1 MISDIYYDK
10 PWGAS
15 SGCCCGY
22 KEWKLVWEGDQI
34 SRKSESMNSYIV
46 YWVSNSL
53 PQLAQNMESS
63 DMVAPQFWHFFE
75 MVVVDSKPLPH
86 LEQNS
91 SSKGLFIPQYLQNGF
106 SASARVLY
114 CCREEGLSLCII
126 FFLFLFPC
134 WTAPTII
141 RTRPIMISTPPN
153 IIPPMMAAWKPPAFE
168 HIWAISDVYVCTPPE
183 ILLQYSKLRLWIL

>member
-1 MISDIYYDK
+1 MSL
-10 PWGAS
+10 WS
-15 SGCCCGY
+15 SNWNRGIL
-22 KEWKLVWEGDQI
+22 LVSLNPSIQ
-34 SRKSESMNSYIV
+34 KYV
-46 YWVSNSL
+46 YWVSNSF

-63 DMVAPQFWHFFE
+63 DMVALQFWHFFE
-75 MVVVDSKPLPH
+75 VVVVDSKLLPH

-91 SSKGLFIPQYLQNGF
+91 PSKGLFIPQYLQNGF

-126 FFLFLFPC
+126 SFLFLFPC

-153 IIPPMMAAWKPPAFE
+153 SIPPMMAAWKPPAFE
-168 HIWAISDVYVCTPPE
+168 HIWAVSHCCTPPE